1 MQCNIMYSNHS
12 RETTNKS
19 MPRQFHI
26 MLEETVDLDVV
37 AVAGRGDGSTTPS
50 EEPPVPKDESLD
62 PRTKVEQP
70 TDPSSRNTYRVSCER
85 HPYTYAHAM
94 FGASD
99 GESDGDGQD
108 NEQPKPR
115 SMPKRA
121 EPSDAS
127 SGPQKKPKQ

>member
-26 MLEETVDLDVV
+26 MLEETVDLLDVV
-37 AVAGRGDGSTTPS
+37 VVAGRGDGSTTPS
-50 EEPPVPKDESLD
+50 EEPTAQKIEGLD

-70 TDPSSRNTYRVSCER
+70 TDPSSRITYRVSCER

-94 FGASD
+94 FGAGD
-99 GESDGDGQD
+99 GESDDDGQD
-108 NEQPKPR
+108 NDQPKPR
-115 SMPKRA
+115 STPKRA
-121 EPSDAS
+121 EPPDKS
-127 SGPQKKPKQ
+127 KQ

>member
-1 MQCNIMYSNHS
+1 MYSNHS
-12 RETTNKS
+12 RETNNKS

-37 AVAGRGDGSTTPS
+37 AVAGRGDGDGSTAPS
-50 EEPPVPKDESLD
+50 EEPPVPKSEGLD

-99 GESDGDGQD
+99 GESDDDGQD
-108 NEQPKPR
+108 NEPPKPR
-115 SMPKRA
+115 PTPKRA
-121 EPSDAS
+121 EPSDPLS
-127 SGPQKKPKQ
+127 KSEKKSKKL

>member
-1 MQCNIMYSNHS
+1 MQCTKMYSNHS
-12 RETTNKS
+12 LETANKS

-99 GESDGDGQD
+99 GESDDDGQD
-108 NEQPKPR
+108 IDQPKPR
-115 SMPKRA
+115 STPKRA
-121 EPSDAS
+121 EPPDKS
-127 SGPQKKPKQ
+127 KQ

>member
-1 MQCNIMYSNHS
+1 
-12 RETTNKS
+12 

-26 MLEETVDLDVV
+26 MLEETVDLLDVV
-37 AVAGRGDGSTTPS
+37 VVAGRGDGSTTPS
-50 EEPPVPKDESLD
+50 EEPTAQKIEGLD

-99 GESDGDGQD
+99 GESDDDGQD
-108 NEQPKPR
+108 IDQPKPR
-115 SMPKRA
+115 STPKRA
-121 EPSDAS
+121 EPPDKS
-127 SGPQKKPKQ
+127 KQ